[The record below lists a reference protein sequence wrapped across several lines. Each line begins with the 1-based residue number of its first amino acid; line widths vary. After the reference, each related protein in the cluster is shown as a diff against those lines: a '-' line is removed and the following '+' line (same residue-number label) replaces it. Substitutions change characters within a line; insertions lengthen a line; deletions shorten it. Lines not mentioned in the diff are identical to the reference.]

1 MGRKEDILSEL
12 IEEYN
17 LCNKYFMEEDMS
29 KDKTEHERLA
39 LKIATDCMQTLGY
52 LIDQI
57 KRK

>member
-17 LCNKYFMEEDMS
+17 LCNKYFMEEDIS
-29 KDKTEHERLA
+29 KEKTEHERLA

-52 LIDQI
+52 LID
-57 KRK
+57 KMK